1 MTGTIRRMISFLVM
15 SIASLAIV
23 MALGCSFNFFKH
35 DVNPRVCEGST
46 EKAYAVLT
54 GLMTTLIGLAVKLD
68 SFDDAME
75 SEPGTKPKPK
85 PRPSSRPRPPASP
98 ASKPTKKEN
107 DANPD
112 RPR

>member
-15 SIASLAIV
+15 SIASLAII

-68 SFDDAME
+68 SFEDHPEGAQ
-75 SEPGTKPKPK
+75 PKPKPK
-85 PRPSSRPRPPASP
+85 PSSRPRPPVSKAS
-98 ASKPTKKEN
+98 KKEN
-107 DANPD
+107 SANPD
-112 RPR
+112 NPGTLRQR

>member
-35 DVNPRVCEGST
+35 DINPRVCEGST
-46 EKAYAVLT
+46 DKAYAVLT

-68 SFDDAME
+68 SFDDNKDPE
-75 SEPGTKPKPK
+75 KPKPK
-85 PRPSSRPRPPASP
+85 PKIAPKRTTTTRQKITTEP
-98 ASKPTKKEN
+98 KEN
-107 DANPD
+107 
-112 RPR
+112 

>member
-35 DVNPRVCEGST
+35 DINPRVCEGST
-46 EKAYAVLT
+46 DKAYAVLT

-68 SFDDAME
+68 SFDDVKVPE
-75 SEPGTKPKPK
+75 KSKPK
-85 PRPSSRPRPPASP
+85 PRMAPKRTTATRQKITPESREA
-98 ASKPTKKEN
+98 E
-107 DANPD
+107 
-112 RPR
+112 